1 MNDNTNVKILPE
13 DKLKLTQDQKNL
25 IELVFIKQVPP
36 EDAEFM
42 EKVQKEAES
51 EADPLIRLSGYFT
64 NKYGVDF
71 GTIYLSAI
79 MGGKEKYQET
89 IQLIEKSKAEVRIAN
104 LQKN

>member
-1 MNDNTNVKILPE
+1 MSNSIKILPE
-13 DKLKLTQDQKNL
+13 DKIQLTQDQRNL
-25 IELVFIKQVPP
+25 IELAFVKQVPP

-42 EKVQKEAES
+42 ENVQKENGEDSYSKLS
-51 EADPLIRLSGYFT
+51 EYFT

-79 MGGKEKYQET
+79 MGGKQKYEET
-89 IQLIEKSKAEVRIAN
+89 VGLIEKARAEERIKN